1 MLKIQVELIAP
12 FYSKFIE
19 TKADFPVSFEFNKI
33 RFDFFAVKIEAAI
46 NKMTFNICWIS
57 KQDYQALSIDDAIEK
72 GVAALNHII
81 CYIRTFDLN
90 STNLILI
97 SPRTVESVKLVVYEA
112 DEKRHESFHVL
123 TYQEPHFFQE
133 YFSFL
138 NQDNWAISFSEI
150 MEDADKQLLEINLLV
165 DANHAVYEGRFSE
178 AVINCLTAI
187 ETHTFPLLQE
197 WLKGSFLN
205 KSEKNAENV
214 LINMTSNAKMELLFG
229 SVKPEYLQK
238 HSQLLEDVKS
248 VNKLRNNIIHKGE
261 RASKSEAVF
270 AMNTSSQLILIL
282 HFLIEPDNSF
292 WDNE

>member
-1 MLKIQVELIAP
+1 
-12 FYSKFIE
+12 
-19 TKADFPVSFEFNKI
+19 
-33 RFDFFAVKIEAAI
+33 
-46 NKMTFNICWIS
+46 
-57 KQDYQALSIDDAIEK
+57 
-72 GVAALNHII
+72 
-81 CYIRTFDLN
+81 
-90 STNLILI
+90 
-97 SPRTVESVKLVVYEA
+97 
-112 DEKRHESFHVL
+112 
-123 TYQEPHFFQE
+123 
-133 YFSFL
+133 
-138 NQDNWAISFSEI
+138 